1 MIKLIATDLDG
12 TLFYPKKKI
21 KLLIKKN
28 IKFLKNYIES
38 GNRVILVSG
47 RNFHIVERIKRKLKN
62 NVDMLACN
70 GSALYKDGEVIE
82 DSPMSHDDVKRLYDD
97 NLENKNIISWIYM
110 TDKHNMIL
118 VPNKMN
124 WFLTICYRIG
134 MLFQFGYRGSYL
146 FGKKHFFKMLDNH
159 EVKIYKAMCIFG
171 LGEKGIKKA
180 ALEYPKLLEKYGNVF
195 EMYQSHE
202 SIELM
207 NKGVNKA
214 TSLLKYIDRI
224 NLDIDEVAVVGDSG
238 NDVPLFQVFP
248 NSFVMEQA
256 HDDVKSHAKTEIIGV
271 YALHKYI
278 GK

>member
-1 MIKLIATDLDG
+1 MK
-12 TLFYPKKKI
+12 
-21 KLLIKKN
+21 
-28 IKFLKNYIES
+28 
-38 GNRVILVSG
+38 
-47 RNFHIVERIKRKLKN
+47 
-62 NVDMLACN
+62 
-70 GSALYKDGEVIE
+70 
-82 DSPMSHDDVKRLYDD
+82 
-97 NLENKNIISWIYM
+97 
-110 TDKHNMIL
+110 
-118 VPNKMN
+118 
-124 WFLTICYRIG
+124 
-134 MLFQFGYRGSYL
+134 
-146 FGKKHFFKMLDNH
+146 
-159 EVKIYKAMCIFG
+159 
-171 LGEKGIKKA
+171 
-180 ALEYPKLLEKYGNVF
+180 YPKLLEKYGNVF

-224 NLDIDEVAVVGDSG
+224 NLDINEVAVVGDSG